1 LQPPGYIFLSLRLEN
16 GSQMLHG
23 AGIFTY
29 IWAILG
35 VFMYVNIPA
44 PWFAS
49 GDGFR
54 EHVNTLNGKSRIWR
68 ACCEAESRQILPLDV
83 HDELKQGA
91 FPEITCLLST

>member
-1 LQPPGYIFLSLRLEN
+1 MDPRCSIVLEYLPTF
-16 GSQMLHG
+16 GQ
-23 AGIFTY
+23 F
-29 IWAILG
+29 LG